1 MGCGKNRSEK
11 VLEGVSPPKTLLQT
25 IGLNRLPVPSLTN
38 RQYNGNPISILEQQ
52 LIRHLNA
59 SKMSIAFQ
67 PTANGRSDAE
77 GKIALDLARVHAP
90 YSPPKNSMVD
100 ILRFWAN
107 TCPNKVAFYL
117 SDGEGDDQTS
127 MTYAE
132 LDHAARATAVRILE
146 KHPAGSRCL
155 LLYPPGSVEF
165 VVGFFGCLYAGCVAV
180 PAYPPRRNR
189 KGARIQGIAED
200 CQAAAA
206 LSTHDSIEQILK
218 DENMRSETNSLDL
231 IGTDALDRSIAIQF
245 HETPTI
251 DSSLAVLQYTSGST
265 GEPKGVMLTHAN
277 LIRNCEIISVLFGE
291 SREAIGVSWLPTY
304 HDMGL
309 IGGILSPLFF
319 GATMVLMSPMTFL
332 QRPVRWLRTISK
344 YKASTSGGPNF
355 AYQLC
360 VDKVTDEELEGLDLS
375 HWRVA
380 FNGAEPVRAATLEQF
395 SKRFASVGFKHE
407 AHLPCYGMAETTL
420 IVTGGPCDTPP
431 VIRSF
436 DGRQLDARN
445 VQAVEPD
452 APNGRAL
459 VGCGVTTENER
470 VIIVNT
476 ETKTQLADNEIGEI
490 WVDSPSVGLGYWE
503 KPELSREVFHAVTE
517 HGDGPFLRTGDL
529 GFLSEGQLYVAG
541 RVKDLIIVRGVN
553 RYPQD
558 IEQTVEACHESILSA
573 AAAAFADD
581 SGPRERLII
590 TVEVQ
595 RSLEDDWNPVVQAIR
610 RAVTATH
617 EIPPDAVVLVRHG
630 SLPRTSSGKIQRHA
644 CLRSFREGSLRVV
657 HQWLSWEESLFDG
670 PPMIAAATLQDIK
683 DGASA
688 SGSQQKKTRDP
699 DPEVVELVK
708 RAVKNVA
715 QERAKLL
722 DLDTNVIVDLGLD
735 SLERL
740 QIAHSLENS
749 VGGRFP
755 EDILQEIETIRE
767 IAEAIEKLFGKSR
780 IRDDLSPPESNE
792 PVERTVAPEDYRFDL
807 MPEYRR
813 LKQMMEQFA
822 MTGLPNPYFSV
833 HQGLTRDTTT
843 VDGKNLISFASY
855 NYLGMSGDPNV
866 TQAVLQATQ
875 KYGTSVSASR
885 LVSGEKDIH
894 RELEQEIANWI
905 GVEDAIVMVGGH
917 STNESVIGHIVGQQ
931 DLILHDSLSHNSI
944 VQGAILSGSRRRPFP
959 HNDYEALDAALA
971 EQRKR
976 YRRVLVIV
984 EGVYS
989 MDGDFPNL
997 PKFIEVCKKHQC
1009 WLMVDEAHSIG
1020 TMGASGRGLAE
1031 HFSINPNDVDI
1042 WMGTLSKSF
1051 GSCGGYIAGK
1061 HALIE
1066 YLKFTTPGFVFS
1078 VGLSPP
1084 NTAAALAAIR
1094 TLKNDPGRV
1103 ARLKEASRLFLTEAK
1118 KRGLNTGNSGE
1129 TPVVPVITGN
1139 SLHALQLSR
1148 KMIDAGVNVQPIL
1161 YPAVEESAAR
1171 LRFFINSTHSNQ
1183 QILFAVDKCA
1193 EYLKAI
1199 APESFR
1205 SAPSH

>member
-1 MGCGKNRSEK
+1 
-11 VLEGVSPPKTLLQT
+11 
-25 IGLNRLPVPSLTN
+25 
-38 RQYNGNPISILEQQ
+38 
-52 LIRHLNA
+52 
-59 SKMSIAFQ
+59 MSIAFP
-67 PTANGRSDAE
+67 PTSDGRRSARPSL
-77 GKIALDLARVHAP
+77 ALDVSRAHAP
-90 YSPPKNSMVD
+90 YQPPKNSLVEV
-100 ILRFWAN
+100 LRFWAN

-117 SDGEGDDQTS
+117 SDGEGDDSTC

-132 LDHAARATAVRILE
+132 LDHAARATAVRILS
-146 KHPAGSRCL
+146 KHPQGSRCL
-155 LLYPPGSVEF
+155 LLYPPGTIEF

-189 KGARIQGIAED
+189 KGARIQSIAED
-200 CQAAAA
+200 CQASVA
-206 LSTHDSIEQILK
+206 LTTAESVNHIQKDDSTR
-218 DENMRSETNSLDL
+218 NETSALDL
-231 IGTDALDRSIAIQF
+231 IGTDAIDRSMAIQF
-245 HETPTI
+245 IETPI
-251 DSSLAVLQYTSGST
+251 VDSHLAVLQYTSGST
-265 GEPKGVMLTHAN
+265 GEPKGVMLTHGN
-277 LIRNCEIISVLFGE
+277 LIRNCEIISHLFNE
-291 SREAIGVSWLPTY
+291 NREAIGCSWLPTY

-309 IGGILSPLFF
+309 VGGILTPIFV
-319 GATMVLMSPMTFL
+319 GVTMVLMSPMTFL
-332 QRPVRWLRTISK
+332 QRPVRWLRAISK
-344 YKASTSGGPNF
+344 FKASTSGGPNF

-375 HWRVA
+375 SWQVA
-380 FNGAEPVRAATLEQF
+380 FNGAEPVRASTLEQF
-395 SKRFASVGFKHE
+395 SKRFGSVGFRHE
-407 AHLPCYGMAETTL
+407 SHFPCYGMAETTL
-420 IVTGGPCDTPP
+420 IVTGGPSRTAPT
-431 VIRSF
+431 IRSF
-436 DGRQLDARN
+436 DGRQLDARR
-445 VQAVEPD
+445 VSPGAPD
-452 APNGRAL
+452 TTGARSL

-470 VIIVNT
+470 VLIVDP
-476 ETKTQLADNEIGEI
+476 ETRAELPEDQIGEI

-503 KPELSREVFHAVTE
+503 KPDLSREVFTATTKD
-517 HGDGPFLRTGDL
+517 GDGPFLRTGDL
-529 GFLSEGQLYVAG
+529 GFLSQGQLFVAG

-558 IEQTVEACHESILSA
+558 IEQTVEECHESIASS

-610 RAVTATH
+610 RAVTAAH

-644 CLRSFREGSLRVV
+644 CLRGFRDDSLRVV
-657 HQWLSWEESLFDG
+657 HQWLSWEENLFDG
-670 PPMIAAATLQDIK
+670 PPMIAAATVDDIK
-683 DGASA
+683 G
-688 SGSQQKKTRDP
+688 GFSQSSHSPKKTRDP
-699 DPEVVELVK
+699 DPGVVELVK

-715 QERAKLL
+715 QDRAKLL

-755 EDILQEIETIRE
+755 EDVLQEIETIRE
-767 IAEAIEKLFGKSR
+767 IAEAIEKLFGKDR
-780 IRDDLSPPESNE
+780 IRDDLSAANTTE
-792 PVERTVAPEDYRFDL
+792 PAERTVAPEDYRFDL

-813 LKQMMEQFA
+813 LKQTMAQFE

-833 HQGLTRDTTT
+833 HQGLTRDTTL
-843 VDGKNLISFASY
+843 VDGQQRISFASY

-866 TQAVLQATQ
+866 TAAVVAATQ

-894 RELEQEIANWI
+894 GELEREIADWV
-905 GVEDAIVMVGGH
+905 GVEDAIVLVGGH
-917 STNESVIGHIVGQQ
+917 ATNESVIGHVVGQQ
-931 DLILHDSLSHNSI
+931 DLILHDALSHNSI

-959 HNDYEALDAALA
+959 HNDFAALDQALA

-976 YRRVLVIV
+976 HRRVLVIV

-989 MDGDFPNL
+989 MDGDYPDL
-997 PKFIEVCKKHQC
+997 PKFVEICKRHQC
-1009 WLMVDEAHSIG
+1009 WLMVDEAHSMG
-1020 TMGASGRGLAE
+1020 TMGTTGRGIAE
-1031 HFSINPNDVDI
+1031 HYGIDPKDVDI

-1061 HALIE
+1061 RELIE
-1066 YLKFTTPGFVFS
+1066 YLKYTTPGFVFS

-1094 TLKNDPGRV
+1094 TLKHDPGRV

-1118 KRGLNTGNSGE
+1118 KRGLNTGNSKD

-1148 KMIDAGVNVQPIL
+1148 RMIDAGVNVQPIL

-1193 EYLKAI
+1193 EFLRAI

-1205 SAPSH
+1205 SANA

>member
-1 MGCGKNRSEK
+1 M
-11 VLEGVSPPKTLLQT
+11 
-25 IGLNRLPVPSLTN
+25 
-38 RQYNGNPISILEQQ
+38 
-52 LIRHLNA
+52 NA
-59 SKMSIAFQ
+59 SKMSIVI
-67 PTANGRSDAE
+67 PPNSGIEPRGIRREVVESVNRVKE
-77 GKIALDLARVHAP
+77 YKKLDLSQVHAP
-90 YSPPKNSMVD
+90 YNPPLTTMVD
-100 ILRFWAN
+100 LVRYWSN
-107 TCPNKVAFYL
+107 TFPNKVAFYL
-117 SDGEGDDQTS
+117 TDGESSDETIL
-127 MTYAE
+127 TYAE
-132 LDHAARATAVRILE
+132 LDHAARATAVKILE
-146 KHPAGSRCL
+146 AHPVGSRVL
-155 LLYPPGSVEF
+155 MLYPPGTLEF
-165 VVGFFGCLYAGCVAV
+165 ITGFFGCLYAGCVAV
-180 PAYPPRRNR
+180 PAYPPKRNR

-200 CQAAAA
+200 CNASVA
-206 LSTHDSIEQILK
+206 LTTQDVADQIAR
-218 DENMRSETNSLDL
+218 DENMRTETQSLHI
-231 IGTDALDRSIAIQF
+231 IGTDKIDRSIAIQF
-245 HETPTI
+245 SELPVLESH
-251 DSSLAVLQYTSGST
+251 LAVLQYTSGST
-265 GEPKGVMLTHAN
+265 GAPKGVMLTHGN
-277 LIRNCEIISVLFGE
+277 LIRNCEIISTLFSEHHTCMGC
-291 SREAIGVSWLPTY
+291 SWLPTY

-332 QRPVRWLRTISK
+332 QRPVRWLRAISR
-344 YKASTSGGPNF
+344 YKATTSGAPNF

-375 HWRVA
+375 SWRVA
-380 FNGAEPVRAATLEQF
+380 FNGAEPVRASTIEQF
-395 SKRFASVGFKHE
+395 SKRFAQVGFKHE

-420 IVTGGPCDTPP
+420 IVTGGPSHDQP

-436 DGRQLDARN
+436 NGKLLDARI
-445 VQAVEPD
+445 VEPVLD
-452 APNGRAL
+452 TDENARKL
-459 VGCGVTTENER
+459 VGCGVTTSNEEVVIVDPETLQIQPEN
-470 VIIVNT
+470 
-476 ETKTQLADNEIGEI
+476 QIGEI

-503 KPELSREVFHAVTE
+503 KPEISNEVFRAMTKD
-517 HGDGPFLRTGDL
+517 GRGPFLRTGDL
-529 GFLSEGQLYVAG
+529 GFFSDGQLYVAG

-558 IEQTVEACHESILSA
+558 IEQTVEECHESIQSS

-595 RSLEDDWNPVVQAIR
+595 RSLEDDWNPVIQSIR
-610 RAVTATH
+610 RSVTANH

-630 SLPRTSSGKIQRHA
+630 SLPKTSSGKIQRHA
-644 CLRSFREGSLRVV
+644 CLKGFREGTLRVV
-657 HQWLSWEESLFDG
+657 HQWLSWEEGLFDG
-670 PPMIAAATLQDIK
+670 PPMIAAATINDIK
-683 DGASA
+683 DGFA
-688 SGSQQKKTRDP
+688 SGGVHPKKTRDP
-699 DPEVVELVK
+699 DPAVVELVK
-708 RAVKNVA
+708 RAVKSVA

-740 QIAHSLENS
+740 QIAHFLENS

-755 EDILQEIETIRE
+755 EEILQEIETIRE
-767 IAEAIEKLFGKSR
+767 ISEAIESLFGKDKVREGLAAAQEEEHS
-780 IRDDLSPPESNE
+780 
-792 PVERTVAPEDYRFDL
+792 ERVIAPEDYQFESL
-807 MPEYRR
+807 PEYRR
-813 LKQMMEQFA
+813 LKQTMQQME

-833 HQGLTRDTTT
+833 HQGLTRDTTL
-843 VDGKNLISFASY
+843 VDGQQRISFASY
-855 NYLGMSGDPNV
+855 NYLGMSGDPSV
-866 TQAVLQATQ
+866 SDAVIAATR

-894 RELEQEIANWI
+894 RELEREIADWI
-905 GVEDAIVMVGGH
+905 GVEDSIVMVGGH
-917 STNESVIGHIVGQQ
+917 STNESVIGHVVGQQ

-959 HNDYEALDAALA
+959 HNNFEALDAILK

-976 YRRVLVIV
+976 HRRVLVIV

-989 MDGDFPNL
+989 MDGDYPEL
-997 PKFIEVCKKHQC
+997 PKFVEVCKKHQC

-1020 TMGASGRGLAE
+1020 TMGKTGRGIAE
-1031 HFSINPNDVDI
+1031 HFGVDPKDVDI

-1066 YLKFTTPGFVFS
+1066 YLKYTTPGFVFS

-1094 TLKNDPGRV
+1094 TLKENPQRV
-1103 ARLKEASRLFLTEAK
+1103 TRLKEAARLFLTEAK
-1118 KRGLNTGNSGE
+1118 KRGLNTGNSHE

-1148 KMIDAGVNVQPIL
+1148 RMIEAGVNVQPIL

-1193 EYLKAI
+1193 EFLKTI

-1205 SAPSH
+1205 TTESPNP